1 MIILGLSA
9 LDTDATASLFIDN
22 KIVGAIAEERLSRKK
37 LQNGFP
43 RKALRKLL
51 DDHGVRPSDLD
62 IVAYPFFEWQ
72 QEGALISKHYAENL
86 AYTATN
92 DEPIDRKLSHT
103 AHFSKWAAQAILDHR
118 HYTNEL
124 HDNLNELGLRD
135 KLVRV
140 DHHTSHAASA
150 YYCSGFERALVITL
164 DWYGG
169 GLAGMAAMASP
180 TGIETLKQFKYPHS
194 LGLFYAQVTAALGF
208 KPTRHEGKIVGL
220 ASFGEPQILFDQVFN
235 RFEVLSGDYRY
246 KAGMDMTFAKKL
258 AQKYD
263 REDISAAYQ
272 AVLERVVTL
281 VASHYVRRENVDAI
295 VLAGGVAANVKM
307 NQRLYEIEGV
317 NKIFIHPNMGDGGTG
332 TGAAILVASQRTNL
346 EPERLHD
353 VYFGPEYGEKEIEEA
368 LEKAKMDYSRPANIA
383 AEVARLIHEGKVV
396 ARFDGRME
404 YGPRALGNRSIL
416 YHTVDPTVNDWL
428 NKRLKRTE
436 FMPFAPATLW
446 ERRHDCFEDMGEA
459 ELPAEYMTI
468 TFNCKP
474 FMKKSSPA
482 AVHVDGTARPQ
493 LVREDVN
500 PGFHRIIKEYEKLSG
515 IPSIVNT
522 SFNMHEEPIVCTPRD
537 AVRAFNLGALDYLAI
552 GPFLCRGQFVSE

>member
-9 LDTDATASLFIDN
+9 LDTDSTTTLLIDN
-22 KIVGAIAEERLSRKK
+22 KIVGAIAEERMTRKK

-51 DDHGVRPSDLD
+51 DDHGVRPTD
-62 IVAYPFFEWQ
+62 IDVVAYPFFEWQ
-72 QEGALISKHYAENL
+72 QEGKLISKHYAQNMAETTMSN
-86 AYTATN
+86 
-92 DEPIDRKLSHT
+92 EPVERKLSHT
-103 AHFSKWAAQAILDHR
+103 AHFSKWAARAVLDHR
-118 HYTNEL
+118 HFTNEL
-124 HDNLNELGLRD
+124 NENLQELGLYD
-135 KLVRV
+135 KLERV
-140 DHHTSHAASA
+140 DHHTSHVASA
-150 YYCSGFERALVITL
+150 YYCSGFERSLVVTL

-169 GLAGMAAMASP
+169 GLAGMVALASP
-180 TGIETLKQFKYPHS
+180 TGIEVLKRFKYPHS
-194 LGLFYAQVTAALGF
+194 LGLFYAQVTDALGF

-220 ASFGEPQILFDQVFN
+220 ASFGEPQILFDQVFR

-246 KAGMDMTFAKKL
+246 NCGMDMSFAKKL

-263 REDISAAYQ
+263 RVDIAAAYQ

-281 VASHYVRRENVDAI
+281 VISHYVRRENVDAV
-295 VLAGGVAANVKM
+295 VLAGGVTANVKM
-307 NQRLYEIEGV
+307 NQRIFEIEGV

-332 TGAAILVASQRTNL
+332 TGAALLVASQRTTL

-353 VYFGPEYGEKEIEEA
+353 AYFGPEYTEQEMEEA
-368 LEKAKMDYSRPANIA
+368 LQKARMEYTRPAEI
-383 AEVARLIHEGKVV
+383 EPEIARLIHSGRVV
-396 ARFDGRME
+396 ARFNGRME

-436 FMPFAPATLW
+436 FMPFAPAILW
-446 ERRHDCFEDMGEA
+446 EKRHDCFYDMGEA

-468 TFNCKP
+468 TFDCKP

-493 LVREDVN
+493 LVREDIN
-500 PGFHRIIKEYEKLSG
+500 PSFYKVIKEYEKLSG

-522 SFNMHEEPIVCTPRD
+522 SFNMHEEPIVCSPRD
-537 AVRAFNLGALDYLAI
+537 AIRAFNLGNLDYLAL
-552 GPFLCRGQFVSE
+552 GPFLVKGQFIQE

>member
-1 MIILGLSA
+1 MKILGLSA
-9 LDTDATASLFIDN
+9 LDTDSTATLLFDGT
-22 KIVGAIAEERLSRKK
+22 IVGSIAEERLSRQK

-43 RKALRKLL
+43 RRALRKLF

-62 IVAYPFFEWQ
+62 VVAYPFFEWQ
-72 QEGALISKHYAENL
+72 QEAALISRHYAENM
-86 AYTATN
+86 AESATT
-92 DEPIDRKLSHT
+92 DEPLERKLNHA
-103 AHFSKWAAQAILDHR
+103 AHFSKWAARAILDHR
-118 HYTNEL
+118 HFTKEL
-124 HDNLNELGLRD
+124 HDNLDELGLRD

-150 YYCSGFERALVITL
+150 YYCSWFERALVVTL
-164 DWYGG
+164 DGYGG
-169 GLAGMAAMASP
+169 GLAGCVAMASP
-180 TGIETLKQFKYPHS
+180 AGIEILQRFKYPHS
-194 LGLFYAQVTAALGF
+194 LGLFYAQVTSALGF

-220 ASFGEPQILFDQVFN
+220 ASFGEPQILFDTVFG

-263 REDISAAYQ
+263 REDIAAAYQ

-281 VASHYVRRENVDAI
+281 VVGHYVRRDKVADV

-307 NQRLYEIEGV
+307 NQRIFEIEGV
-317 NKIFIHPNMGDGGTG
+317 ERIFIHPNMGDGGTG
-332 TGAAILVASQRTNL
+332 TGAAILVASQRERL

-353 VYFGPEYGEKEIEEA
+353 AYFGPEYGEAEIEEA
-368 LEKAKMDYSRPANIA
+368 LHKEHVEYGRPAELEKEI
-383 AEVARLIHEGKVV
+383 ARLIHEGNVV

-416 YHTVDPTVNDWL
+416 YHTVDPSVNDWL

-446 ERRHDCFEDMGEA
+446 EDRRECFLNIDGAEHAAEFMTVTFDCT
-459 ELPAEYMTI
+459 PT
-468 TFNCKP
+468 
-474 FMKKSSPA
+474 MKRSSPA

-493 LVREDVN
+493 LVRAEVN
-500 PGFHRIIKEYEKLSG
+500 PSFHKVITEYKKLSG
-515 IPSIVNT
+515 ISSIVNT
-522 SFNMHEEPIVCTPRD
+522 SFNMHEEPIVASPRD
-537 AVRAFNLGALDYLAI
+537 AVRAFKLGALDYLAI
-552 GPFLCRGQFVSE
+552 GPFLCKGQFITD

>member
-9 LDTDATASLFIDN
+9 LDTDATAMLFMDN
-22 KIVGAIAEERLSRKK
+22 RIVGAIAEERLTRKK

-51 DDHGVRPSDLD
+51 DDHGVTPTD
-62 IVAYPFFEWQ
+62 IDVVAYPFFDWQ

-92 DEPIDRKLSHT
+92 DEPIDRKLNHT

-118 HYTNEL
+118 HYTHEL
-124 HDNLNELGLRD
+124 HENLRELGLLE

-140 DHHTSHAASA
+140 DHHTAHAASA
-150 YYCSGFERALVITL
+150 YYCSGYDRALVITL

-169 GLAGMAAMASP
+169 GLAGMVGKASP
-180 TGIETLKQFKYPHS
+180 EGIEVLKQFKYPHS
-194 LGLFYAQVTAALGF
+194 LGLFYAQVTSALGF

-220 ASFGEPQILFDQVFN
+220 ASFGEPQILFDQVYG

-246 KAGMDMTFAKKL
+246 KAGMDMTFCKKL

-263 REDISAAYQ
+263 REDIAAAYQ

-281 VASHYVRRENVDAI
+281 VANHYVRREGLDAI
-295 VLAGGVAANVKM
+295 VLAGGVTANVKM
-307 NQRLYEIEGV
+307 NQRLFEIEGV
-317 NKIFIHPNMGDGGTG
+317 RRIFIHPNMGDGGTG
-332 TGAAILVASQRTNL
+332 TGAAILVASQRTDL
-346 EPERLHD
+346 EPWRLHD
-353 VYFGPEYGEKEIEEA
+353 VYFGPEYSEKEIEVA
-368 LEKAKMDYSRPANIA
+368 LQRERVEYTKPAEIE
-383 AEVARLIHEGKVV
+383 AEVAALIHSGRVV
-396 ARFDGRME
+396 AHFDGRME

-446 ERRHDCFEDMGEA
+446 ETRHDCFYDMGEA

-468 TFNCKP
+468 TFDCKP
-474 FMKKSSPA
+474 QMKHQSPA

-500 PGFHRIIKEYEKLSG
+500 PRFYKIIKEYEKLSG

-522 SFNMHEEPIVCTPRD
+522 SFNMHEEPIVCSPRD
-537 AVRAFNLGALDYLAI
+537 AIRAFNLGNLDYLAI
-552 GPFLCRGQFVSE
+552 GPFLCKGQFTQD